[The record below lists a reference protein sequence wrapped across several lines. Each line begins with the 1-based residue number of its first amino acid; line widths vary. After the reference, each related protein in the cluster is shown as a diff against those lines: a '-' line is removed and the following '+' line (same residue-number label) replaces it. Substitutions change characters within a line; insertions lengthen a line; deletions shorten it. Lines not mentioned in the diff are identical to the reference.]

1 MLFKKIVM
9 MYACEL
15 WSLMECIFSTDHWN
29 FVKSKIIHQLIITRY
44 LDTNHTTI

>member
-1 MLFKKIVM
+1 MKWYLKKIVM

-29 FVKSKIIHQLIITRY
+29 FFIKEQNNTL
-44 LDTNHTTI
+44 TN